1 MNLSERI
8 NADMKEA
15 MKAGD
20 KLKLETLRMMRAAV
34 IEFEKNGS
42 GNAMEA
48 ADELKIVSNA
58 AKKRKDAIEMY
69 DKHGR
74 TESADKERAELEI
87 INGYMPAMMSDDDVR
102 AELRSIIEQQ
112 GLTSPSDVG
121 KVMGA
126 AMKTLK
132 GKVDGTAV
140 QRLAKELL
148 GAS

>member
-15 MKAGD
+15 MKAGE
-20 KLKLETLRMMRAAV
+20 KLKLETLRMMRASV

-74 TESADKERAELEI
+74 TELADKERAELAI
-87 INGYMPAMMSDDDVR
+87 IEGYMPAMMSDDDVR
-102 AELRSIIEQQ
+102 AELRTIIEQL
-112 GLTSPSDVG
+112 GATSPSDVG

-132 GKVDGTAV
+132 GKADGTAV
-140 QRLAKELL
+140 QLLAKELL
-148 GAS
+148 GAA

>member
-15 MKAGD
+15 MKAGE

-42 GNAMEA
+42 GKDMES

-74 TESADKERAELEI
+74 TEQADKERLELAI
-87 INGYMPAMMSDDDVR
+87 IEQYMPAMMSDYDVR
-102 AELRSIIEQQ
+102 AELRIIIEQ
-112 GLTSPSDVG
+112 LSATSPSDVG

-132 GKVDGTAV
+132 GKADGTAV

-148 GAS
+148 GAA

>member
-1 MNLSERI
+1 MNLTERI
-8 NADMKEA
+8 NADMKDA
-15 MKAGD
+15 MKTGE
-20 KLKLETLRMMRAAV
+20 KLKLETLRMLRAAV

-69 DKHGR
+69 DTHGR
-74 TESADKERAELEI
+74 TELADKERAELAI
-87 INGYMPAMMSDDDVR
+87 IETYMPAMMSDDEVR
-102 AELRSIIEQQ
+102 AELRAIIEQT
-112 GLTSPSDVG
+112 GAASPSDVG

-132 GKVDGTAV
+132 GKADGTAV

-148 GAS
+148 GAA

>member
-1 MNLSERI
+1 MNLTERI
-8 NADMKEA
+8 NADMKDA

-20 KLKLETLRMMRAAV
+20 KLKLETLRMMRAAI

-48 ADELKIVSNA
+48 TDELKIVSNA

-69 DKHGR
+69 DTHGR
-74 TESADKERAELEI
+74 TELADKERAELAI
-87 INGYMPAMMSDDDVR
+87 IEQYMPAMMSDDEVR
-102 AELRSIIEQQ
+102 AELRTIITQL
-112 GLTSPSDVG
+112 GAASPSDVG

-132 GKVDGTAV
+132 GKADGTAV

-148 GAS
+148 GA

>member
-1 MNLSERI
+1 MNLTERI
-8 NADMKEA
+8 NADMKTA

-20 KLKLETLRMMRAAV
+20 KLRLETLRMMRASV

-42 GNAMEA
+42 GSAMEA
-48 ADELKIVSNA
+48 TDELKIVSNA

-74 TESADKERAELEI
+74 TELADKERAELAI
-87 INGYMPAMMSDDDVR
+87 IEEYMPAMMSDDEVR
-102 AELRSIIEQQ
+102 AELRTIIEQL
-112 GLTSPSDVG
+112 GAASPSDVG

-132 GKVDGTAV
+132 GKADGTAV

-148 GAS
+148 GA